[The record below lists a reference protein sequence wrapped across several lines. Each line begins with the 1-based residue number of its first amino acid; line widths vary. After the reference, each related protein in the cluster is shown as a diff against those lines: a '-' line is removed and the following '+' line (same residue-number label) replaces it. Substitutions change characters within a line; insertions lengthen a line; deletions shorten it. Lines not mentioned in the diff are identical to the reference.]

1 MSSINHCT
9 SSGGENLNEIKKERN
24 ICEPAILKDQPRH
37 RPLTTMR
44 IIRGVVCLIILLSTA
59 FMMIVYWA
67 PVTTLFLRLFSMHYS
82 RKSTSF
88 LFATWLSLWPFLFE
102 KINKTKVVFSG
113 ERLPMKERVLV
124 FANHRTEVDWMYL
137 WDLAL
142 RKGRLGFLKYVLK
155 SSLMKL
161 PIFGWGF
168 HIFEFIAVERN
179 WEIDESIMHEKLS
192 SLKDPR
198 DPLWL
203 VVFPEGTDYTDES
216 TLRIV
221 TIQSKLT
228 EYFIKYNLPVLVNII
243 PEGILKLVLTGL
255 SVSPSEKK
263 CIKSQQFA
271 AENGLPILK
280 NVLIPKTKGFFA
292 CLEALRNSLDAVYD
306 ITIGYKHRCPTL
318 TDNLFG
324 VDPSEVHIHVR
335 RAPLCEIPTSE
346 NEVANWL
353 IDRFKFKDQLLS
365 DFTTHGHF
373 PNQGTEGDI
382 STWGFLVKFF
392 TVIVSTSTFIYLTF
406 FSSIWFKI
414 YVAFSCSYLSFITY
428 FGVLP
433 SPILGSSNGL
443 FHSKRKVF

>member
-1 MSSINHCT
+1 MSSMNHCT
-9 SSGGENLNEIKKERN
+9 SSGGETLNEIKKERN

-37 RPLTTMR
+37 RPLTTLR

-67 PVTTLFLRLFSMHYS
+67 PVTTLLLRLFSVHYS
-82 RKSTSF
+82 RKATSF

-113 ERLPMKERVLV
+113 ETLPMKERVLV

-203 VVFPEGTDYTDES
+203 VVFPEGTDYT
-216 TLRIV
+216 
-221 TIQSKLT
+221 
-228 EYFIKYNLPVLVNII
+228 
-243 PEGILKLVLTGL
+243 
-255 SVSPSEKK
+255 EKK

-292 CLEALRNSLDAVYD
+292 CFGALRNSLDAVYD
-306 ITIGYKHRCPTL
+306 VTIGYKHRCPTL

-335 RAPLCEIPTSE
+335 RVPPCEIPASE
-346 NEVANWL
+346 NELANWL
-353 IDRFKFKDQLLS
+353 VDRFKFKDQLLS

-382 STWGFLVKFF
+382 STWGFLVNFF
-392 TVIVSTSTFIYLTF
+392 TVIVSTSTFFYLTF

-414 YVAFSCSYLSFITY
+414 YVAFSCSYLSFVTY
-428 FGVLP
+428 FDVLP
-433 SPILGSSNGL
+433 SPILGYANRL
-443 FHSKRKVF
+443 FHSKRKVL